1 MRDGL
6 FIIDLEQ
13 TLIMLKRALNLVR
26 KVCLKRGYI
35 YFLPSLKVSS
45 GFTSGTRAVGAST
58 SIQNRN
64 SLALLED
71 SQSINTNTN
80 TNKHKK
86 ISLGDPKP
94 KELKNSSNSKYLHMP
109 SRVSQMLAS
118 VSAAAFV
125 LALKRNTGTSASNKV
140 VTSYSNSETSG
151 SDVFLQSRS
160 TSNFLSDTSDNLIF
174 LSQSSKAS
182 FFSSNRQQRDTVST
196 LTQKKKILNF
206 HDFSSLEA
214 VYPKPEIIFIL
225 ETHLNKAL
233 IKEAVKLR
241 IPIIGILNT
250 TSTNN
255 SEEISYAINYPIPG
269 NNDSIEALSMYS
281 ELLINTI
288 IDTKKMEILSFS
300 GA

>member
-45 GFTSGTRAVGAST
+45 GSTSGTRAAGAS
-58 SIQNRN
+58 IHFQNRKN
-64 SLALLED
+64 LALLED
-71 SQSINTNTN
+71 SQG
-80 TNKHKK
+80 KK
-86 ISLGDPKP
+86 ISLGDQKP
-94 KELKNSSNSKYLHMP
+94 KELKNSYNHMYMP
-109 SRVSQMLAS
+109 SRVNQMLSS
-118 VSAAAFV
+118 VSASAFV
-125 LALKRNTGTSASNKV
+125 LALKRNTGASNKI

-151 SDVFLQSRS
+151 SNVFLQSRS
-160 TSNFLSDTSDNLIF
+160 TSNFLSDTYDNLIF

-182 FFSSNRQQRDTVST
+182 FFSSNRQQRDTVYT
-196 LTQKKKILNF
+196 LTRKKKILNF
-206 HDFSSLEA
+206 HDFSSLE
-214 VYPKPEIIFIL
+214 VVHPKPEIIFIL

-250 TSTNN
+250 ASH
-255 SEEISYAINYPIPG
+255 SEETSYAINYPIPG
-269 NNDSIEALSMYS
+269 NNDSIEALSIYS

-288 IDTKKMEILSFS
+288 IDAKKMEILSFS